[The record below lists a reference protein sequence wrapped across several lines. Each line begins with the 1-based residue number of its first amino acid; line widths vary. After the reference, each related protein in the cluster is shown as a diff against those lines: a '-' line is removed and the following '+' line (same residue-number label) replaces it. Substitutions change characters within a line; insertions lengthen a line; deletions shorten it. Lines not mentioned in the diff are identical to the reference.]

1 MPTTRR
7 KKKSRCSTFLQRVVD
22 ITVEN
27 YYALIGLYFRLRV
40 AVKPSGG
47 FVSISC
53 SELYNNIVTQ

>member
-27 YYALIGLYFRLRV
+27 YYALIYFRLRV